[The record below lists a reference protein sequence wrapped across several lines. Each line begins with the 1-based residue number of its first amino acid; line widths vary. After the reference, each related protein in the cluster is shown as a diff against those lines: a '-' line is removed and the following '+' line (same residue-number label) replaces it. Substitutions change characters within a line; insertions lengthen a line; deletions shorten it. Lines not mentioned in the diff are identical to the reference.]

1 MITDS
6 HCHID
11 TEPFDADRDAV
22 IARAAAAQVSQMIVI
37 GAGGALSD
45 CDRALDLVRQHP
57 HLWASVGVHP
67 HHADGCDS
75 ATLSAISE
83 RANDPKVV
91 AIGETGLDFF
101 YDTCPRDAQ
110 IEAFRAFIRMGHAH
124 ALPLVL
130 HIRDAHKEAKAILA
144 EEGASEIG
152 GVVHCFTGTVQDAED
167 YLALGFHLGITGILT
182 FKRSGD
188 LPTVVK
194 HAPVDRLLVETDSP
208 YLAPHPHRGT
218 RNEPAF
224 VPKVVEAIAA
234 IRNTPVETIAAITT
248 ENANRLF
255 SLPS

>member
-11 TEPFDADRDAV
+11 TERFDEDRDAV
-22 IARAAAAQVSQMIVI
+22 IARAAEAEVSQMIVI

-45 CDRALDLVRQHP
+45 CDRALELVRQHD

-67 HHADGCDS
+67 HHADACD
-75 ATLSAISE
+75 AETLRAISE
-83 RANDPKVV
+83 RAKDPKVV

-101 YDTCPRDAQ
+101 YDTSPRDAQ
-110 IEAFRAFIRMGHAH
+110 REAFRQFIRMGRDR

-130 HIRDAHKEAKAILA
+130 HIRDAHEEAKAILA
-144 EEGASEIG
+144 EEHAHEVG
-152 GVVHCFTGTVQDAED
+152 GVVHCFTGTEQDARD
-167 YLALGFHLGITGILT
+167 YLELGFHLGITGILT
-182 FKRSGD
+182 FKRAGD
-188 LPTVVK
+188 LPAVVK
-194 HAPVDRLLVETDSP
+194 DAPLDRLLVETDSP

-224 VPKVVEAIAA
+224 VAKVVEAIAA
-234 IRNTPVETIAAITT
+234 IRNASIETIANHTT

-255 SLPS
+255 SLTS